1 MSKSSRNVTHLNNQY
16 ISKLNYQQ
24 QLKQQRKKYLRR
36 RLIIISIVGFVL
48 LLIPT
53 VPLVRDYLS
62 VRNLKSEKVEA
73 TEQLAEL
80 EEYQDD
86 LEYYIDLLNDD
97 EYVAKLARSEYY
109 LSQEDEVVFNLPEGY
124 LPDHQRLID
133 EFHEKQAKVAED
145 ES

>member
-1 MSKSSRNVTHLNNQY
+1 MSKSLNNVTHLNNQY
-16 ISKLNYQQ
+16 ISEFNYQQ
-24 QLKQQRKKYLRR
+24 KLKQQRKKHLRR
-36 RLIIISIVGFVL
+36 RMIFILVVGFVI

-53 VPLVRDYLS
+53 VPLVRNYLS
-62 VRNLKSEKVEA
+62 VKNFEAEKVEA

-80 EEYQDD
+80 EEYQDN

-109 LSQEDEVVFNLPEGY
+109 LSQDDEVVFNLSESY
-124 LPDHQRLID
+124 LPDHQRVIE
-133 EFHEKQAKVAED
+133 EFHEKQAKAAED